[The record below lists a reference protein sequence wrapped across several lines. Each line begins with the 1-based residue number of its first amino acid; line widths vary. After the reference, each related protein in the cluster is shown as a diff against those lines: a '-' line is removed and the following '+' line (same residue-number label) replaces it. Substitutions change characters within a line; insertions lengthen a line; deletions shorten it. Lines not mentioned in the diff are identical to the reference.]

1 MGYNSI
7 QGVYVFGEDN
17 TLVYN
22 PDEHVRFP
30 QVQEES
36 HNNAMQDAYDQLA
49 SETLKDPEI
58 QT

>member
-30 QVQEES
+30 QVQEEFTTS
-36 HNNAMQDAYDQLA
+36 NAGCVRSAPPRL
-49 SETLKDPEI
+49 
-58 QT
+58 